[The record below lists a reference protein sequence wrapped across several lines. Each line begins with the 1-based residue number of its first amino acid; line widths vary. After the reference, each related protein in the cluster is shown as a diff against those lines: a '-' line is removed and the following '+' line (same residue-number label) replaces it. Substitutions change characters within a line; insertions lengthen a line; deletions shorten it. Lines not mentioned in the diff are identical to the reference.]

1 MQTQNVTYSIDQLAL
16 YALIGTS
23 VFAVCATVVAAIAFW
38 RDEKSSARN
47 FLGIAQHGGA
57 LRIITVGM
65 IVLAATFLALAN
77 KITGEAVVAII
88 SGVAGYVLGGFQ
100 RSRDKKQEGEKP

>member
-1 MQTQNVTYSIDQLAL
+1 
-16 YALIGTS
+16 
-23 VFAVCATVVAAIAFW
+23 
-38 RDEKSSARN
+38 
-47 FLGIAQHGGA
+47 
-57 LRIITVGM
+57 M

-100 RSRDKKQEGEKP
+100 HRKDKKQDDEKP

>member
-1 MQTQNVTYSIDQLAL
+1 LQTQNPIYSIDTLAL

-23 VFAVCATVVAAIAFW
+23 LFAVCASVVAAIAFG
-38 RDEKSSARN
+38 RDEKSSARY
-47 FLGIAQHGGA
+47 FAGFAEQAGA

-100 RSRDKKQEGEKP
+100 HRKDKKQDDEKP